1 MKCFLHLDYD
11 PLPREASGPD
21 EAFRI
26 AESVLGD
33 DEDDDPSSIWRTF
46 WRRDDL
52 YPDNFVR
59 YSHDELVGELKL
71 SGAVVL
77 QRVSVTGERGASVEI
92 FTDDLERR
100 NDEEADE
107 ALHLTMVNP
116 GRCRR
121 QKTA

>member
-33 DEDDDPSSIWRTF
+33 DEDDPSSTWRTF

-52 YPDNFVR
+52 YPDNYVR
-59 YSHDELVGELKL
+59 YSHDELEGELKI

-77 QRVSVTGERGASVEI
+77 QRVSSSGERGPSVEI

-107 ALHLTMVNP
+107 ALHLTMVNL